1 MTPAL
6 PTIGAVSDPILDPL
20 NTEQRAAVTHGEG
33 PLLILAG
40 AGSGKTRV
48 LTHRIAFLIRDLG
61 VPASAILAVTF
72 TNKAAREMRER
83 LERLVGRERLGE
95 LTVGTFHAF
104 CARLL
109 RREGP
114 LVGVDRSFAI
124 YDEADQR
131 SVIRQAMSD
140 TNASERIFA
149 PGALAAVISGAK
161 NELKGPADLAANPN
175 GQLDRIAAIVWK
187 RYDELLRENSAVD
200 FDDLLLLTC
209 RLFETR
215 DRALERWQDRYQ
227 HILVDE
233 YQDTNRAQYVLLR
246 YLAGYKQ
253 NLAVVGDDDQSV
265 FSWRGADVRNILDF
279 ERDYPNAKVVKL
291 EQNYRSTQRI
301 LDAAHS
307 VVRNNAAR
315 KEKKLWTDRHGGA
328 DVVLM
333 QAYDE
338 SHEAELVARE
348 IERLQR
354 EGEAHGIRDVAVLY
368 RTNAQSRA
376 IEDTFRSF
384 GLAYQVVGGVSFY
397 QRREVKD
404 TLAYLRLVRNPHDA
418 FALARVL
425 NTPPRG
431 LGDKTRAAL
440 LASARERELRVGDAL
455 AEADQITT
463 IPRRQQEALASFGR
477 LMTRVRTA
485 AERLDLPRLL
495 DEVVE
500 LTGYESYL
508 KDGTEEGEERW
519 ANVQELR
526 TLAEDFIALPQDEQ
540 LPAFLEE
547 IALVSDV
554 DEYID
559 AKPAAT
565 LITMHAVK
573 GLEFPVVFMSGM
585 EEGVFPHA
593 RSLESE
599 SELEEE
605 RRLCYVGLTRA
616 KDRCYLT
623 YARRRT
629 LFGRTNMN
637 PPSRFLREL
646 PSEGIE
652 LRGEIETEER
662 DSWAELDWE
671 RDRAHYEERKQAR
684 RDAMLAGLPA
694 AWTGRAARARP
705 APASETRFR
714 AGDKVRHPSLGEGM
728 VVSSVVRDDDEEV
741 TVAFPEKGV
750 KKLMASFAKLARA

>member
-1 MTPAL
+1 MA
-6 PTIGAVSDPILDPL
+6 DPILDPL
-20 NTEQRAAVTHGEG
+20 NPEQRAAVSHGDG

-48 LTHRIAFLIRDLG
+48 LTHRIAYLIRDLA
-61 VPASAILAVTF
+61 VPPSAILAVTF

-83 LERLVGRERLGE
+83 LDRLVGKERLAE

-114 LVGVDRSFAI
+114 LVGIERSFAI

-131 SVIRQAMSD
+131 AVLRQAMSE
-140 TNASERIFA
+140 TNASEKIFA
-149 PGALAAVISGAK
+149 PGAVSNVISGAK
-161 NELKGPADLAANPN
+161 NELRGPADLASSPK

-187 RYDELLRENSAVD
+187 RYDELLRENNAVD
-200 FDDLLLLTC
+200 FDDLLLLGC
-209 RLFETR
+209 RLFETS

-246 YLAGYKQ
+246 YLAGYRQ

-279 ERDYPNAKVVKL
+279 ERDYPNARVVKL

-315 KEKKLWTDRHGGA
+315 KEKKLWTDRLGGH
-328 DVVLM
+328 DLVVM

-354 EGEAHGIRDVAVLY
+354 EGEAHGTRDVAILY

-376 IEDTFRSF
+376 IEDTFRAF
-384 GLAYQVVGGVSFY
+384 GLAYQIVGGVSFY

-404 TLAYLRLVRNPHDA
+404 TLAYLRLIRNPQDA
-418 FALARVL
+418 FALGRVV

-431 LGDKTRAAL
+431 LGDKSRAAL
-440 LASARERELRVGDAL
+440 LAFAREREISLGEAL
-455 AEADQITT
+455 TEAGQIPN
-463 IPRRQQEALASFGR
+463 IQKRQQEALMGFGR
-477 LMTRVRTA
+477 LMERLRA
-485 AERLDLPRLL
+485 EAERLELPRLI
-495 DEVVE
+495 DEVVAQAGF
-500 LTGYESYL
+500 TTYL
-508 KDGTEEGEERW
+508 RDGTEEGEERW
-519 ANVQELR
+519 ANVLELR
-526 TLAEDFIALPQDEQ
+526 TLAEDYAAIPQDEQ
-540 LPAFLEE
+540 LPTFLEE

-554 DEYID
+554 DEYQD

-573 GLEFPVVFMSGM
+573 GLEFPIVFLTGM
-585 EEGVFPHA
+585 EEGVFPHMRA
-593 RSLESE
+593 IDSGSE
-599 SELEEE
+599 AELEEE
-605 RRLCYVGLTRA
+605 RRLCYVGITRA

-637 PPSRFLREL
+637 PPSRFLMEL
-646 PSEGIE
+646 PSEGVE
-652 LRGEIETEER
+652 LRGNVETEER

-671 RDRAHYEERKQAR
+671 RDRVRYEERKQAR

-694 AWTGRAARARP
+694 AWSGRAAKLRVVAGDT
-705 APASETRFR
+705 SFR
-714 AGDKVRHPSLGEGM
+714 AGDRVRHPSLGEGM
-728 VVSSVVRDDDEEV
+728 VVSSVARDDDEEV
-741 TVAFPEKGV
+741 TVAFPDKGV

>member
-1 MTPAL
+1 MP
-6 PTIGAVSDPILDPL
+6 DPILDPL
-20 NTEQRAAVTHGEG
+20 NPEQRAAVTHGEG

-48 LTHRIAFLIRDLG
+48 LTHRIAYLIRDLG
-61 VPASAILAVTF
+61 VPASAVLAVTF

-83 LERLVGRERLGE
+83 LDRLVGKERLAE

-109 RREGP
+109 RRDGP
-114 LVGVDRSFAI
+114 LVGIDRSFAI

-131 SVIRQAMSD
+131 AVLRQAMAD
-140 TNASERIFA
+140 TNASEKIFA
-149 PGALAAVISGAK
+149 PGALGNVISGAK
-161 NELKGPADLAANPN
+161 NELRGPADLAANPK

-187 RYDELLRENSAVD
+187 RYEELLRENNAVD
-200 FDDLLLLTC
+200 FDDLLLLAC
-209 RLFETR
+209 RLFETS
-215 DRALERWQDRYQ
+215 DRALEKWQDRYQ

-246 YLAGYKQ
+246 YLAGFKQ
-253 NLAVVGDDDQSV
+253 NIAVVGDDDQSV

-279 ERDYPNAKVVKL
+279 ERDYPTAKVVKL
-291 EQNYRSTQRI
+291 ERNYRSTQRI

-315 KEKKLWTDRHGGA
+315 KEKKLWTNRGGGA
-328 DVVLM
+328 DVVVM

-338 SHEAELVARE
+338 SHEAELLARE

-354 EGEAHGIRDVAVLY
+354 EGEAHGTRDVAILY

-376 IEDTFRSF
+376 IEDTFRAF

-404 TLAYLRLVRNPHDA
+404 VLAYLRLLHNPADA
-418 FALARVL
+418 FALSRVL

-440 LASARERELRVGDAL
+440 LAFAREREIGVSDAL
-455 AEADQITT
+455 VRGGEIATVQ
-463 IPRRQQEALASFGR
+463 RRQQEALVSFGR
-477 LMTRVRTA
+477 LM
-485 AERLDLPRLL
+485 ERLRADAARLELPRLI
-495 DEVVE
+495 DEV
-500 LTGYESYL
+500 LAGSGFTPYL
-508 KDGTEEGEERW
+508 RDGTEEGEERW
-519 ANVQELR
+519 ANVLELR
-526 TLAEDFIALPQDEQ
+526 TLADDYTGIPQEEQ
-540 LPAFLEE
+540 LPRFLEE

-554 DEYID
+554 DEYQD

-573 GLEFPVVFMSGM
+573 GLEFPIVFLTGM
-585 EEGVFPHA
+585 EEGVFPHMRA
-593 RSLESE
+593 IDSGRED
-599 SELEEE
+599 ELEEE
-605 RRLCYVGLTRA
+605 RRLCYVGITRA

-629 LFGRTNMN
+629 LFGHTNMN
-637 PPSRFLREL
+637 PPSRFLMEL
-646 PSEGIE
+646 PSEGVDV
-652 LRGEIETEER
+652 RGEIETEER
-662 DSWAELDWE
+662 DTWAELDWE
-671 RDRAHYEERKQAR
+671 RDRARYEERKQAR

-694 AWTGRAARARP
+694 AWSGRAAKLRALP
-705 APASETRFR
+705 SETRFR
-714 AGDKVRHPSLGEGM
+714 AGDRVRHPSLGEGM
-728 VVSSVVRDDDEEV
+728 VVSSVARDDDEEV
-741 TVAFPEKGV
+741 TVAFPDKGV
-750 KKLMASFAKLARA
+750 RKLMASFAKLARA